1 MNNLEKAMGLT
12 FKNKD
17 LLKQALTH
25 TSYANEN
32 MIDHNERLE
41 FLGDALIGLLMG
53 EYLYNKSKNTEG
65 EMSKR
70 RAELVCEEALDIY
83 AKEIKLSSYLLL
95 GKGVMQYGGENNP
108 AIIADAFEALFGA
121 IYLEFGFEITKKSF
135 YKLIIPYIGKVKII
149 DYKSTLQEL
158 VQIDRRNISYHLEK
172 EEGPAHNKTFTVTV
186 KMDNILLGRGVSKT
200 KKDAEQEAAK
210 EALNKL
216 AKE

>member
-1 MNNLEKAMGLT
+1 MNNLEKKIGLT

-17 LLKQALTH
+17 LLKKALTH

-53 EYLYNKSKNTEG
+53 EYLFNNGNKTEG

-83 AKEIKLSSYLLL
+83 AKEIKLSKSLLL
-95 GKGVMQYGGENNP
+95 GKGVLQFGGENNP

-121 IYLEFGFEITKKSF
+121 IYIEFGFEMTKKMF
-135 YKLIIPYIGKVKII
+135 YKLVIPYVDKVKII

-158 VQIDRRNISYHLEK
+158 VQVDRRNISYHLEK
-172 EEGPAHNKTFTVTV
+172 EEGPDHNKLFTVIV
-186 KMDNILLGRGVSKT
+186 KMDNIILGRGVSKT

-216 AKE
+216 VKE